1 MENINQLIISLYES
15 GLSIRQT
22 AKELNISVDKVRYIL
37 KKFNINTKRTLSDY
51 KCYRKHNINI
61 EYFKKIDTEAKS
73 YFLGLLAADGC
84 VYKNRITITLQNQ
97 DNSILY
103 KFEKELKIDI
113 NDNCSLTKEK
123 EKYTELIVTCKNMK
137 EDLTNLGIVQ
147 GKSLILKPPTKIPKE
162 LIRHFVRGY
171 FDGDGSIWFDKNA
184 NSYRCQIVTTFEM
197 GEFFQNFFEINV
209 KLRPTHSLNICRY
222 GFSGNQNIKNKL
234 GKIYLDSNFYIKRKY
249 QKYLDCVNMKI

>member
-123 EKYTELIVTCKNMK
+123 
-137 EDLTNLGIVQ
+137 
-147 GKSLILKPPTKIPKE
+147 
-162 LIRHFVRGY
+162 
-171 FDGDGSIWFDKNA
+171 
-184 NSYRCQIVTTFEM
+184 
-197 GEFFQNFFEINV
+197 
-209 KLRPTHSLNICRY
+209 
-222 GFSGNQNIKNKL
+222 
-234 GKIYLDSNFYIKRKY
+234 RKVY
-249 QKYLDCVNMKI
+249 